1 MHMPYKTIKVKTIL
15 FLLGAI
21 VGIPL
26 LFMVGCKSLVKTIYQ
41 SMDCDQFNIDHIE
54 LRTGINIPSV
64 QRNYCELIDSV
75 RSVSFQVLL
84 NAEELEIYS
93 AKYFEWNAPVFTA
106 EGERSDTRWEASLDT
121 SSRALNF
128 NLYYLKDE

>member
-1 MHMPYKTIKVKTIL
+1 MLYKIITKKNV
-15 FLLGAI
+15 LLLLSVSIGL
-21 VGIPL
+21 PL
-26 LFMVGCKSLVKTIYQ
+26 LFMTGCRALVKNIYQ

-84 NAEELEIYS
+84 NTEELEIYS
-93 AKYFEWNAPVFTA
+93 AKYFRCYFTYNRHFFKLSV
-106 EGERSDTRWEASLDT
+106 RSC
-121 SSRALNF
+121 
-128 NLYYLKDE
+128 YYLDNT

>member
-1 MHMPYKTIKVKTIL
+1 MPYKTIKVKTIL

-54 LRTGINIPSV
+54 LRTGIDVPKIE
-64 QRNYCELIDSV
+64 RKYCQLNDSTRTV
-75 RSVSFQVLL
+75 EFEVLL
-84 NAEELEIYS
+84 NSKELKSYS
-93 AKYFEWNAPVFTA
+93 AKYFNWDAPLFTA
-106 EGERSDTRWEASLDT
+106 EGGRRDTKWQASLDT
-121 SSRALNF
+121 STRALIF
-128 NLYYLKDE
+128 NIHYLGNE

>member
-1 MHMPYKTIKVKTIL
+1 MPYKTIKVKTIL

-54 LRTGINIPSV
+54 LRTGIDVPKI
-64 QRNYCELIDSV
+64 RRKYCQLKDSTRTVEFEVLLNSEELKSYGAKYFNWKAPLFTSV
-75 RSVSFQVLL
+75 RSAQR
-84 NAEELEIYS
+84 YQM
-93 AKYFEWNAPVFTA
+93 
-106 EGERSDTRWEASLDT
+106 ASQF
-121 SSRALNF
+121 RHN
-128 NLYYLKDE
+128 K